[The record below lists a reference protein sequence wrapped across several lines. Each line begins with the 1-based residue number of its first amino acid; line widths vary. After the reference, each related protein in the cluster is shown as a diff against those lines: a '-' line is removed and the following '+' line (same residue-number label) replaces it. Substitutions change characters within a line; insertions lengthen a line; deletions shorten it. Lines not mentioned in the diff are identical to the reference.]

1 MTRRLKV
8 RSYLLGALISALV
21 LSFFGVPGGMAREE
35 KNAEDYF
42 KEALADINQKKYD
55 AAMAKLDACLKLNGK
70 MAAAYF
76 HKGMILSEQG
86 DKDGAL
92 KNFDRAITLEPSYAT
107 AYLGKGAIMFTRG
120 DLDGAIGLLTK
131 AIELEPNLGLAYY
144 NRGICYYYKQALDK
158 AEVDLRQAA
167 ELGVPVEPELSEEVW
182 TMNHLDTVIAEATAR
197 IEKDAKD
204 GEAYYNRAVAH
215 YYKKDGPKAKDD
227 LQKAKDL
234 GIEPEDGLSQEIEK
248 LSKP

>member
-1 MTRRLKV
+1 MLI
-8 RSYLLGALISALV
+8 GALALCG
-21 LSFFGVPGGMAREE
+21 FAITEGFAREE

-42 KEALADINQKKYD
+42 KEALTDIKQKKYET
-55 AAMAKLDACLKLNGK
+55 AMAKLDACLKLNEK

-92 KNFDRAITLEPSYAT
+92 RNFDQAIALEPSYAT
-107 AYLGKGAIMFTRG
+107 AYLGKGAIVFTRG

-158 AEVDLRQAA
+158 AEVDLKQAA

-182 TMNHLDTVIAEATAR
+182 MMNHLDTVISEATAR
-197 IEKDAKD
+197 IGKDAKD
-204 GEAYYNRAVAH
+204 GEAYYNRAVAY

-227 LQKAKDL
+227 LEKAKGL
-234 GIEPEDGLSQEIEK
+234 GIQPEDGLPQEIDK